1 MSIEEVAY
9 TAGKMRTEWVYI
21 DREIGANVYF
31 MKFFGANR
39 IRECAFPRA
48 DSRFAQPNIRFRHT
62 FLFTFSKS
70 EDVWL
75 RTCLQRLNVG
85 C

>member
-1 MSIEEVAY
+1 MSIEEVAF

-48 DSRFAQPNIRFRHT
+48 DSRFAQPNAFDTLFSLH
-62 FLFTFSKS
+62 FLN
-70 EDVWL
+70 L
-75 RTCLQRLNVG
+75 RMYG
-85 C
+85 YEPASSD